1 MIPHILQFV
10 FSKPF
15 HNYSASFLFDACVNF
30 SLKEIIQDRDFEIRN
45 ALSFMQTVLFCSNM
59 TDFLIIGSGIIGC
72 WTAMKA
78 AEKGYSVAVC
88 EKEKIP
94 GDGISGRNSGVL
106 HSGVYYKNNSLKHIH
121 CMRGYAL
128 TLEFAE
134 KYKIPYLISGK
145 IITSGKKNE
154 FSLEKEEEMEKL
166 FENGKNNGVKN
177 LCILKNPGEKYTGVL
192 GKTALDIP
200 CTGIVDVPAYLKT
213 LIHLCEE
220 KGVIFLKDR
229 KFSHNDGISCL
240 TDSRSAKEQVD
251 SGIIIN
257 AAGLYS
263 DMIAQEFGLSEYS
276 IRPNKG
282 EYFRFRKPL
291 PYKKLIYPVPSK
303 KSTALGVHY
312 TFNMGD
318 EAYAGPNSDWAE
330 NKEDYKITADR
341 KIYYQSVCNILNC
354 YSEEDLSPGYA
365 GLRPRLF
372 RNGEPLHDFVII
384 KHSKNVI
391 HLLGIESPGLTSSPS
406 IAEEVLNMI

>member
-1 MIPHILQFV
+1 
-10 FSKPF
+10 
-15 HNYSASFLFDACVNF
+15 
-30 SLKEIIQDRDFEIRN
+30 
-45 ALSFMQTVLFCSNM
+45 M
-59 TDFLIIGSGIIGC
+59 TDILIIGSGIIGC
-72 WTAMKA
+72 WTALKA
-78 AEKGYSVAVC
+78 AEKGYTVAVC

-106 HSGVYYKNNSLKHIH
+106 HSGVYYKNNSMKHIH
-121 CMRGYAL
+121 CMRGYGLAV
-128 TLEFAE
+128 EFAE
-134 KYKIPYLISGK
+134 KYKVPYLISGK
-145 IITSGKKNE
+145 IITSGRQDE
-154 FSLEKEEEMEKL
+154 FSQEKEEEIQRL
-166 FENGKNNGVKN
+166 FENGKNNGVKD
-177 LCILKNPGEKYTGVL
+177 LSILKNPGEKYTGVL

-200 CTGIVDVPAYLKT
+200 CTGIIDVPVYLKT

-220 KGVIFLKDR
+220 NGVIFLKDR
-229 KFSHNDGISCL
+229 KFSHQDGISFL
-240 TDSRSAKEQVD
+240 IDSRSIKEEVEP
-251 SGIIIN
+251 GIIIN

-263 DMIAQEFGLSEYS
+263 DEVVQGFGLAEYS

-291 PYKKLIYPVPSK
+291 PYRKLVYPVPSK

-312 TFNMGD
+312 TFNTAD

-341 KIYYQSVCNILNC
+341 KTYYQSVCNILDC

-372 RNGEPLHDFVII
+372 KNEEPIQDFVII
-384 KHSKNVI
+384 KHPKNVI

-406 IAEEVLNMI
+406 IADAVMNMI